1 MLLIV
6 MEVNMPAVDRGG
18 VGEDERLFFSCF
30 HWYLL
35 VLKMK
40 MTAVGWLE
48 QEPDRRGSRIPL
60 PTNVC

>member
-1 MLLIV
+1 
-6 MEVNMPAVDRGG
+6 MPAVDRGG

-35 VLKMK
+35 VLRMK
-40 MTAVGWLE
+40 MPVVGWLE